1 MIITTTKELNDVCQ
15 RFSKSDFITVDTEFI
30 RERTFYPEL
39 CLIQI
44 ATPAEAYCIDP
55 LGDIQLEPLFQLF
68 QNKNVVKVFHAARQ
82 DIEIIFHLSGK
93 IPTPI
98 FDTQIGAMACGFGE
112 NVSYQQLVKSYLKI
126 DLDKSMRCT
135 NWIKRPLNERQIQYA
150 LCDVTHLC
158 VVYQRIRNFL
168 KENHRESWIQ
178 EELNQLSDT
187 SLYNPSAE
195 QLAEKAKSCNL
206 KGTALSVYQKLYI
219 FRENLAR
226 QKNKPRRHIIKD
238 ELLTELSITQP
249 TELSQMTGLRNIT
262 NGFEKS
268 EPARQ
273 ICQLIA
279 ETLTH
284 KSTLP
289 VIKEKTEHNL
299 TYAQKNLI
307 EILRLALHLTATQE
321 QVASS
326 LIASN
331 IELENFACDQ
341 DVPFNHG
348 WRYQLFGETAAQ
360 IKNGQAGLF
369 FNPKTKKIQFITP
382 QSTLSD
388 FLSSSSDK

>member
-1 MIITTTKELNDVCQ
+1 MIITTTKQLIDVCQ
-15 RFSKSDFITVDTEFI
+15 RFSNSDFIAVDTEFI

-44 ATPAEAYCIDP
+44 ATLDEAYCIDP
-55 LGDIQLEPLFQLF
+55 LGDIQLDSLFQLF

-112 NVSYQQLVKSYLKI
+112 NISYQQLVKSYLKI

-135 NWIKRPLNERQIQYA
+135 NWTKRPLNERQIQYA

-158 VVYQRIRNFL
+158 RVYQRIQKFL
-168 KENHRESWIQ
+168 KENQREKWIQ
-178 EELNQLSDT
+178 DELNQLSDT
-187 SLYNPSAE
+187 TLYNPSPD

-206 KGTALSVYQKLYI
+206 KGLSLAIYQKLYI

-226 QKNKPRRHIIKD
+226 QRNKLRRHIMKD
-238 ELLTELSITQP
+238 ELLTELSIIQP
-249 TELSQMTGLRNIT
+249 TEPTQMIGMRTLT
-262 NGFEKS
+262 KGFEKS
-268 EPARQ
+268 DLARQ

-279 ETLTH
+279 ETLTQ
-284 KSTLP
+284 KPS
-289 VIKEKTEHNL
+289 VVKEKADHNF
-299 TYAQKNLI
+299 TFAQKNLI
-307 EILRLALHLTATQE
+307 EILRLTLHLIATQE
-321 QVASS
+321 KVASS

-331 IELENFACDQ
+331 TDLENFVCNQ
-341 DVPFNHG
+341 EVPFNHG
-348 WRYQLFGETAAQ
+348 WRYQLFGNTATQ
-360 IKNGQAGLF
+360 IKNGQTGLF
-369 FNPKTKKIQFITP
+369 FNPQTKKIQFITP

-388 FLSSSSDK
+388 FLPPSADK